1 MAVMEADAH
10 SAVIVRANRS
20 YREFLA
26 RHIGFRLDENPQK
39 AMPLDD
45 PAQKSPFVEAV
56 IRCRDRGGWENMQEP
71 LPNGDTMHAFI
82 RQLAT
87 NPVTGRTALA
97 VVVLTVM

>member
-20 YREFLA
+20 YREFLT
-26 RHIGFRLDENPQK
+26 RHVGFRLEENPQNVL
-39 AMPLDD
+39 PLDN
-45 PAQKSPFVEAV
+45 PAQTSPFVEAV
-56 IRCRDRGGWENMQEP
+56 IRCRDGRGWENLQEP

-82 RQLAT
+82 RRLAS